1 MADIHN
7 VYKLFFIV
15 SLVVIR
21 VFPLSAEVFS
31 YKQAAGDKWRI
42 ISTVEEN
49 VLINGKLSHR
59 SEIVERVASEV
70 TGMANPEEALIKAVF
85 QSAEKA
91 VNEDGS
97 TRFVWGE
104 DYEATFMRTSQ
115 GRVQIQSNYFR
126 PSTRNV
132 PTFPSADVREG
143 QTWQAPGTEV
153 HDLRESLG
161 LAAPYRIP
169 FTANYEYL
177 GHREWRDKRYPA
189 FSISWDI
196 DYTPPKSAVR
206 HPNERPPVH
215 ILETARQIL
224 YWDSTA
230 GHEVA
235 AEEEFTITFTF
246 PDDTTI
252 EFRAKGIAEIVESEM
267 MDREETVLQVA
278 EEIERLDIPG
288 TTVKETP
295 EGITLSLD
303 NIQFEPDSDRFLPGE
318 EAKLDKIA
326 ALLARFKD
334 RDLLIGGHTA
344 MAGTKEDR
352 DRLSLERAEAVASYL
367 IRQGV
372 RSTGNI
378 VTRGYGADR
387 PIASNATDAGR
398 QQNRRV
404 EITILEN

>member
-1 MADIHN
+1 
-7 VYKLFFIV
+7 VQRRFFIAGLVV
-15 SLVVIR
+15 SLIVFR
-21 VFPLSAEVFS
+21 VFPLSAEIFS
-31 YKQAAGDKWRI
+31 YKQATGDKWRV
-42 ISTVEEN
+42 ISTVEED
-49 VLINGKLSHR
+49 VIVNGTLSHR

-70 TGMANPEEALIKAVF
+70 TGMASPEEALIKAVF
-85 QSAEKA
+85 QTAEKA
-91 VNEDGS
+91 VNEDGAE
-97 TRFVWGE
+97 RFTWSE
-104 DYEATFMRTSQ
+104 DYEASFMRTSQ

-132 PTFPSADVREG
+132 PTFPASDVREG

-153 HDLRESLG
+153 HDLRDSLG
-161 LAAPYRIP
+161 LASPYHIP
-169 FTANYEYL
+169 FTADYRYL
-177 GHREWRDKRYPA
+177 GRREWRGKRYPA

-196 DYTPPKSAVR
+196 DYTPPPSVR
-206 HPNERPPVH
+206 RRPGERPPAR
-215 ILETARQIL
+215 ILEKARQTL

-235 AEEEFTITFTF
+235 AEEEFTLTFIF
-246 PDDTTI
+246 SDDTAI
-252 EFRAKGIAEIVESEM
+252 EFRAKGIAEIVESESM
-267 MDREETVLQVA
+267 NREETALEVA
-278 EEIERLDIPG
+278 GEIERLDIPG
-288 TTVKETP
+288 ATVRETP

-318 EAKLDKIA
+318 EAKLGKIA

-344 MAGTKEDR
+344 MAGTKEAR

-367 IRQGV
+367 IEQGV
-372 RSTGNI
+372 RSAGNI

-387 PIASNATDAGR
+387 PVASNITDAGR